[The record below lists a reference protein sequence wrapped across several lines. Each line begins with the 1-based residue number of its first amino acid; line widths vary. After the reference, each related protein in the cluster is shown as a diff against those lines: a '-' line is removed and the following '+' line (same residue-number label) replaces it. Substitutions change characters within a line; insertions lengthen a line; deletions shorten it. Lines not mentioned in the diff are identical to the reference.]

1 MLNVIGNSP
10 SAKFIFFA
18 MDDLSKGPDEKDI
31 KRLLDAKRVNL
42 YLRNGHYRE
51 SFNDISDY
59 LYIQKM
65 GFYKLSNW
73 NANGFTHVARLDSEC
88 DLNAMIELKY
98 GHTAIGYLHLTM
110 GLLSELRE
118 LLRDRENLIN
128 QITRANREK
137 DTLIRSLESIRELP
151 HLRTSHLVPS
161 DSAAQSIFTNYC
173 DTEIALL
180 KSRFDDWHHKSKW
193 NPLIQEE
200 PNQLAA

>member
-1 MLNVIGNSP
+1 MLNVIGNST

-18 MDDLSKGPDEKDI
+18 MDDISKGPDEKDI
-31 KRLLDAKRVNL
+31 KRLLNAKQVNL

-59 LYIQKM
+59 FYIQKM

-73 NANGFTHVARLDSEC
+73 NANGFTHVVRLDSDC

-98 GHTAIGYLHLTM
+98 GHAAIGYLHLTM
-110 GLLSELRE
+110 SLLIELRG

-128 QITRANREK
+128 QINKANHEK
-137 DTLIRSLESIRELP
+137 DTLIRNLESIRKLP
-151 HLRTSHLVPS
+151 HLRTSQLIPS
-161 DSAAQSIFTNYC
+161 NSAAQSIFTNYC
-173 DTEIALL
+173 DTEIVLL

-193 NPLIQEE
+193 VPSIQEE
-200 PNQLAA
+200 PSQVAV